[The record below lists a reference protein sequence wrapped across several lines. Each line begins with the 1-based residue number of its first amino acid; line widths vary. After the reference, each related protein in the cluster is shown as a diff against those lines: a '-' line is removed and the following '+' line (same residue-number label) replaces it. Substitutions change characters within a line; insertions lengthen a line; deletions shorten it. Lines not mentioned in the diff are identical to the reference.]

1 MRRPMMWML
10 AVVLA
15 TGAVPLRAQEPG
27 AGRPRTDELRRRVRE
42 RFAERVRQELNLT
55 DDQMQRL
62 RVTIGTYG
70 AQRRD
75 LEARQ
80 RVLRGALA
88 GQLEPGKRAQADSVA
103 RLTDGLMALRVRYAE
118 TFRAEQAEL
127 SRYLDPIQRAKIT
140 VLRER
145 LVNRAQ
151 EYRRRPFME
160 RRAPSE

>member
-1 MRRPMMWML
+1 
-10 AVVLA
+10 
-15 TGAVPLRAQEPG
+15 
-27 AGRPRTDELRRRVRE
+27 
-42 RFAERVRQELNLT
+42 
-55 DDQMQRL
+55 MQRL

-70 AQRRD
+70 AERRD

-88 GQLEPGKRAQADSVA
+88 GQLEPGNGARADSVA

-127 SRYLDPIQRAKIT
+127 SQYLDPIQRAKIT